1 MIVYLD
7 TNVYIGAK
15 YIFDKKKFNALRT
28 MVVEGHVKVLYSS
41 ATIGEVK
48 QHLEEDVKHGV
59 KTYNDTVKNAVPF
72 FIDDESYRIP
82 EIEVIDA
89 VGYLKKKL
97 DDFLA
102 IDGVESISLNP
113 LNAEE
118 LLDNYF
124 NGVVPFET
132 KKPYEF
138 KDAIM
143 INAVK
148 NYQKDCGESICIVS
162 NDKGFRNSFEND
174 QHFILFEFLGYF
186 IGYCQQKLEE
196 QEQLECTSNAIEEG
210 ELNDVIRLYLENLDI
225 SRGYYGEWDCEDKT
239 IDDVVCELSYI
250 DRDGEKTVAIVE
262 VEVCLSAEITYR
274 DEDASYYDK
283 EEGRYLIE
291 NFITAIEKHKVLM
304 EVFVECNFEK
314 DDDGKLKFIDGA
326 VVEDSK
332 FATIDLDEDTLYDA
346 EEISTHENEEPD
358 LEYCNQCGK
367 VLGWRVSNFDYKGN
381 PLCDAC
387 MISDSKGEICPRCG
401 RKIPFALMASG
412 FCQDCARAAEV

>member
-28 MVVEGHVKVLYSS
+28 MIVDGHVKVLYSS

-48 QHLEEDVKHGV
+48 QHMEEDVKHGV

-72 FIDDESYRIP
+72 FIDDELYRMP
-82 EIEVIDA
+82 EIEAIDA
-89 VGYLKKKL
+89 VEYLKKKL
-97 DDFLA
+97 NDFLA
-102 IDGVESISLNP
+102 MDGVESISLNP
-113 LNAEE
+113 LDAEE

-124 NGVVPFET
+124 NGIVPFEA

-162 NDKGFRNSFEND
+162 NDKGFRKSFEND
-174 QHFILFEFLGYF
+174 ENFILFEFLGYF
-186 IGYCQQKLEE
+186 IGYCQKELEE
-196 QEQLECTSNAIEEG
+196 QEQLERISNAIDEG
-210 ELNDVIRLYLENLDI
+210 ELNDVIRQYLEDLDV
-225 SRGYYGEWDCEDKT
+225 SRGYYVEWDCEDKT
-239 IDDVVCELSYI
+239 IDDVACELSYI
-250 DRDGEKTVAIVE
+250 DRDGEKTVAVVE
-262 VEVCLSAEITYR
+262 VEVCLSAEIKYR
-274 DEDASYYDK
+274 DECTSYYDK

-291 NFITAIEKHKVLM
+291 NFITAIEKHKVLL
-304 EVFVECNFEK
+304 ELSVECKFEK
-314 DDDGKLKFIDGA
+314 DYDGKLEFIDGT

-332 FATIDLDEDTLYDA
+332 FTTIDLDEDTLYDT
-346 EEISTHENEEPD
+346 EEISKQESEEPD
-358 LEYCNQCGK
+358 LEYCSQCGK
-367 VLGWRVSNFDYKGN
+367 VLGWRASNFDYKGN
-381 PLCDAC
+381 PLCDDC

-401 RKIPFALMASG
+401 RKIPIDYMASG
-412 FCQDCARAAEV
+412 FCQDCADEE